1 MSQIELWPINVVV
14 VVVVVVVAGLLLFQ
28 NLKTIYCDI
37 IKMTNFLLFS

>member
-1 MSQIELWPINVVV
+1 MSQIELWPINVV